1 MTLHETRLPVVQSTD
16 NSLSVYTSR
25 HGQSALTGIV
35 CEQLIV
41 QYHGWTAASRMDNI
55 VRDIDAYDENGL
67 TYSLKLGTANEKTN
81 RLAFELEYTDALGNT
96 HFSWYHTG
104 KAVFYVF
111 GFHNTLLF
119 IHREKMHVFI
129 DEHGWDCIL
138 SPHPETLAANQKN
151 HVAKTCRNG
160 IISLQRLEENG
171 LITHIEVLNHDDE
184 LIKEYHRQRYGGD
197 RAGVIKFT
205 RSGLRFPTPARR
217 EKVLHLRNER
227 PKLRKAG

>member
-1 MTLHETRLPVVQSTD
+1 MTLQTM
-16 NSLSVYTSR
+16 NLSAEISNYTTR

-41 QYHGWTAASRMDNI
+41 QYHGWKAASRMDNI
-55 VRDIDAYDENGL
+55 RNDIDAHDEHGL

-81 RLAFELEYTDALGNT
+81 RLAFELEYTDALNNSYP
-96 HFSWYHTG
+96 SWYHTG

-111 GFHNTLLF
+111 GFHNRLLF
-119 IHREKMHVFI
+119 IHREKMHKFI
-129 DEHGWDCIL
+129 DTHGWDCIL
-138 SPHPETLAANQKN
+138 SPHPETLAANQQN
-151 HVAKTCRNG
+151 HVAKTCKNG

-184 LIKEYHRQRYGGD
+184 LIKQYHRQRYGITSGRD
-197 RAGVIKFT
+197 VKFT

-217 EKVLHLRNER
+217 EKMLRLRRER

>member
-1 MTLHETRLPVVQSTD
+1 MTLQET
-16 NSLSVYTSR
+16 SLSVYKSR
-25 HGQSALTGIV
+25 HGQSAVMGIV
-35 CEQLIV
+35 CEELIV
-41 QYHGWTAASRMDNI
+41 RYHGWTAASRMDNI
-55 VRDIDAYDENGL
+55 RNDVDAYDEHGL

-96 HFSWYHTG
+96 HPSWYNTG

-111 GFHNTLLF
+111 GFHNRLLF

-138 SPHPETLAANQKN
+138 SPRPETLAMNQKN
-151 HVAKTCRNG
+151 HVAKTCKNG

-184 LIKEYHRQRYGGD
+184 LIKQYHRQRYGITSGRD
-197 RAGVIKFT
+197 VKFT

>member
-1 MTLHETRLPVVQSTD
+1 MTLQETSPSVVQSTD

-41 QYHGWTAASRMDNI
+41 QYHGWKAASRMDNI
-55 VRDIDAYDENGL
+55 VRDIDAYDEHGL

-81 RLAFELEYTDALGNT
+81 RLAFELEYTDALGNSYP
-96 HFSWYHTG
+96 SWYHTG

-111 GFHNTLLF
+111 GFHNRLLF

-160 IISLQRLEENG
+160 IISLQRLMENDI
-171 LITHIEVLNHDDE
+171 ITYIEVLNHDDE
-184 LIKEYHRQRYGGD
+184 IIKQYHRQRYGITSGRD
-197 RAGVIKFT
+197 VKFT
-205 RSGLRFPTPARR
+205 RSGLRFPTPSRR
-217 EKVLHLRNER
+217 EKVLNMRCEK

>member
-1 MTLHETRLPVVQSTD
+1 M
-16 NSLSVYTSR
+16 
-25 HGQSALTGIV
+25 GIV
-35 CEQLIV
+35 CEELIV
-41 QYHGWTAASRMDNI
+41 RYHGWTAASRMDNI
-55 VRDIDAYDENGL
+55 VRDIDAYDEYGL
-67 TYSLKLGTANEKTN
+67 TYSLKTGTANEKTN

-96 HFSWYHTG
+96 HPSWYHTG
-104 KAVFYVF
+104 RAMFYVF
-111 GFHNTLLF
+111 GFHNRLLF
-119 IHREKMHVFI
+119 IHREKMHKFI

-151 HVAKTCRNG
+151 HVAKTCKNG

-184 LIKEYHRQRYGGD
+184 LIKQYHRQRYGGD

>member
-1 MTLHETRLPVVQSTD
+1 MTLQTM
-16 NSLSVYTSR
+16 NLSAEISNYTTR

-41 QYHGWTAASRMDNI
+41 QYHGWKAASRMDNI
-55 VRDIDAYDENGL
+55 VRDIDAYDEHGL
-67 TYSLKLGTANEKTN
+67 TYSLKTGTANEKTN

-96 HFSWYHTG
+96 HPSWYNTG
-104 KAVFYVF
+104 KSIFYVF
-111 GFHNTLLF
+111 GFHNRLLF

-138 SPHPETLAANQKN
+138 SPRPETITENQKN
-151 HVAKTCRNG
+151 HVAKTCKNG

-184 LIKEYHRQRYGGD
+184 LIKQYHRQRYGITSGRD
-197 RAGVIKFT
+197 VKFT

-217 EKVLHLRNER
+217 EKVFSMRRER